1 MNGVR
6 RRLRAAIA
14 VGATAVAAA
23 GVAVVAAAP
32 AYADEPGLFCTVTA
46 RGTMSAP
53 SPVQYGQFITVQ
65 WSSQHDYCS
74 SPVFYIDGPG
84 FGGGYENVGD
94 AGSRQVRAVTDGS
107 TMTWSLHVF
116 DMDTDSRT
124 PAQIASV
131 TIAVL

>member
-46 RGTMSAP
+46 R
-53 SPVQYGQFITVQ
+53 
-65 WSSQHDYCS
+65 
-74 SPVFYIDGPG
+74 
-84 FGGGYENVGD
+84 
-94 AGSRQVRAVTDGS
+94 
-107 TMTWSLHVF
+107 
-116 DMDTDSRT
+116 
-124 PAQIASV
+124 
-131 TIAVL
+131 